1 MDKLHEASEQDTDNA
16 VAAAKAAFPAWSA
29 LSPDQRGQYFKKLA
43 KLIRENNDEL
53 AALEASSMG
62 RPVTEFFD
70 GYVAAAKW
78 DRYAEVGYSVQVS
91 QSRGLGTAGRIPPGV
106 VNVITGFGNV
116 SGSILSSHMDVRA
129 LSFTGSSR
137 TGRIIQAAGAKSN
150 LKQVYLEL
158 GGKSPAI
165 VFEDADIEKAVK
177 DTAHSVQW
185 NSGQVCMANSRVYVQ
200 DTIADRYIE
209 LFKQR
214 FENDTKMGD
223 PLGARESGV
232 NHGPQADE
240 AQHKTILEYLESG
253 KQSGGELITGGG
265 APSDRQGY
273 YIQPTIFK
281 NTPEDA
287 KIMKEEIFGPVV
299 SINVFNSEEEVLAK
313 ANATEFGLYA
323 SVFTKDIDRA
333 MRFAKGLEAG
343 TVGINCTS
351 PVTAVDMPFGGY
363 KSSGSGREGEPL
375 YSLDNFLETK
385 TVLIKICPCRYCART
400 GAVCTIATPRRKRPY
415 YHVTEEEYQCS
426 MRILEHFFPGHELN
440 LQSLRTIAKAIK
452 DGTFDA
458 EPVQHT
464 EGLFTSAHAS
474 PDDGESIGDGE
485 EQDVH
490 ELHEPLGCMMKDSR
504 GKFRYVGAHS
514 EIPFNAAVATLG
526 MQRKNPSIIPMPKV
540 GSYPPTLAAA
550 SPATT
555 PGGVEESYYL
565 PGRELC
571 DVYIS
576 RFLEEVH
583 CIFWLYPVET
593 LLRRVDSTY
602 SESAPRSSSS
612 WMCSLYIMFAMG
624 AANYVGDNG
633 KSPPPDWPA
642 ALDLKTSEDYIALA
656 KQLIPAVYDEADI
669 DSIRAMAMM
678 VYHTQVSS
686 YLYMGASVQMAY
698 SLGLHR
704 DQTAEGASAMDRE
717 QNRRIWWSLFMLDQ
731 DISSRG
737 GSPTVID
744 ERFTKVTTLMPS
756 EQILYP
762 GLHTPL
768 AWTTTA
774 VSLCRLKREIIQSV
788 YMERSANS
796 ISFST
801 VSNSLLLLQKWYRQV
816 PAHLKYDV
824 PSPPTHKRAVA
835 IIHLQ
840 YWSTTILLTRP
851 FLLYLVIKY
860 STLAPNKKIWFERM
874 GKTCIDAAQ
883 KSAAILAQMA
893 DDGVLSSLT
902 AFDSTCILRLLMVF
916 VLAYAHT
923 RTPQYNANIE
933 KLVSIIRGME
943 QIGFT
948 KMVAEET
955 PMRLAEL
962 GIPERVS
969 PSNGDANAPV
979 HLDDVMIAQLWENW
993 DPNFMTPLQAQQSL
1007 DLTFDDSGAFDVNS
1021 EILAFTNLDESIV
1034 IDPVHAYPHFEM
1046 QQ

>member
-1 MDKLHEASEQDTDNA
+1 
-16 VAAAKAAFPAWSA
+16 
-29 LSPDQRGQYFKKLA
+29 
-43 KLIRENNDEL
+43 
-53 AALEASSMG
+53 
-62 RPVTEFFD
+62 
-70 GYVAAAKW
+70 
-78 DRYAEVGYSVQVS
+78 
-91 QSRGLGTAGRIPPGV
+91 
-106 VNVITGFGNV
+106 
-116 SGSILSSHMDVRA
+116 
-129 LSFTGSSR
+129 
-137 TGRIIQAAGAKSN
+137 
-150 LKQVYLEL
+150 
-158 GGKSPAI
+158 
-165 VFEDADIEKAVK
+165 
-177 DTAHSVQW
+177 
-185 NSGQVCMANSRVYVQ
+185 
-200 DTIADRYIE
+200 
-209 LFKQR
+209 
-214 FENDTKMGD
+214 
-223 PLGARESGV
+223 
-232 NHGPQADE
+232 
-240 AQHKTILEYLESG
+240 
-253 KQSGGELITGGG
+253 
-265 APSDRQGY
+265 
-273 YIQPTIFK
+273 
-281 NTPEDA
+281 
-287 KIMKEEIFGPVV
+287 
-299 SINVFNSEEEVLAK
+299 
-313 ANATEFGLYA
+313 
-323 SVFTKDIDRA
+323 

-385 TVLIKICPCRYCART
+385 TVLIKIFPGPCRYCART

-678 VYHTQVSS
+678 SLAMETLCSRVSS